1 MSINFIL
8 HSRIILVILICFSII
23 DNASAQ
29 FIDNFDEPMQYDSTG
44 MNGWG
49 FVSGDGTAAM
59 DFRQKKD
66 YASIYVDA
74 TSDKLGIWWAYIIH
88 CISKNFNLDLLKQ
101 PNYGIRVEARI
112 RCSRAPRRVNLS
124 LNTESSPDD
133 DSNLM
138 EYDIPDTTNWHK
150 ISLTIPHFTIPKGNH
165 VFAQLAMMDW
175 GLEQYRVDIDYYKA
189 DIVNIDSAGPDL
201 GNPIPYRPPIL
212 PVKSFRYQ
220 VPVAQDAMIDLKYPE
235 EKFNEWHVSD
245 NSGKVDLITVNTTQF
260 AIMRWDL
267 KKFIGKKIMGSGLL
281 ELSTYSVERA
291 QDNRKDFGMVR
302 VTEILEGDPEWS
314 QESVTLNSLCNGN
327 PLTNVINTQM
337 IIDINVKDGKGSKNL
352 ITISQPV
359 LQRMIDGKTKGIV
372 LRPLGPINASFY
384 AMENKIDSLTAKLHF
399 NVN

>member
-1 MSINFIL
+1 M
-8 HSRIILVILICFSII
+8 VICII
-23 DNASAQ
+23 DVGNGSAQ
-29 FIDNFDEPMQYDSTG
+29 FIDNFDKPLQYDSTG

-49 FVSGDGTAAM
+49 FETGDGTATM
-59 DFRQKKD
+59 NFKQKNG

-138 EYDIPDTTNWHK
+138 EYDIPDTTDWHK
-150 ISLTIPHFTIPKGNH
+150 ISLTIPHFSVSQGNH

-201 GNPIPYRPPIL
+201 GNPIPYRPPIPPVDSFKYHL
-212 PVKSFRYQ
+212 PVL
-220 VPVAQDAMIDLKYPE
+220 QDAMIDLKYPE
-235 EKFNEWHVSD
+235 EKFNEWHMID
-245 NSGKVDLITVNTTQF
+245 NPRKVYLITVNTSQY

-267 KKFIGKKIMGSGLL
+267 KKFKGKKVKGSGLL
-281 ELSTYSVERA
+281 ELSTYAVERA

-302 VTEILEGDPEWS
+302 VTEILNGDPEWN
-314 QESVTLNSLCNGN
+314 QESVTLKSLCNGES
-327 PLTNVINTQM
+327 LTNVINTQM

-359 LQRMIDGKTKGIV
+359 LQRMIDGRTKGII

-384 AMENKIDSLTAKLHF
+384 SIENNLDSLTAKLHF
-399 NVN
+399 NIK